1 MLHMKPTIN
10 ARFSFFAACI
20 AFYALFLL
28 PGVSFGTKAQRPFYI
43 SGYAQGTTYHLTY
56 YAKDSLVSQ
65 AEIDG
70 LLNQLDSSLSV
81 YKPYSLISRFN
92 LGGSMEI
99 KMDRHLKAVIKK
111 AMEIG
116 RESEGMFD
124 ITVYPLVKAW
134 GFGNT
139 KVQHLPDAA
148 RIDSLLLA
156 VGPDKLYVKNDMLV
170 KRYPGVQIDVD
181 GIAQGYS
188 VDVLAEFLE
197 GRHISNY
204 LIEIG
209 GEIRVKGRKQPGNQ
223 PFQIGVESPSEN
235 SMDDPIMER
244 VLSLKSGGLTT
255 SGNYRKY
262 FKMNGRVMSHLIDP
276 KTGYSFQNEMIAVT
290 VLAKDAITADGYDN
304 VFMGMGYKKS
314 LEFLKRKKGIEAYF
328 IYHKNDGSVADTA
341 SAGFYKHI
349 EQKK

>member
-1 MLHMKPTIN
+1 MNPTIK
-10 ARFSFFAACI
+10 ARFSIFVACK
-20 AFYALFLL
+20 AFCTFFLL
-28 PGVSFGTKAQRPFYI
+28 LFISFGAIAQGPFYI

-92 LGGSMEI
+92 LAACSEI

-116 RESEGMFD
+116 QQSDGMFD
-124 ITVYPLVKAW
+124 ITVYPLVRAW

-148 RIDSLLLA
+148 RIDSLLLG
-156 VGPDKLYVKNDMLV
+156 VGPDKLYVEKDRLV
-170 KRYPGVQIDVD
+170 KRYAGVQIDLD

-188 VDVLAEFLE
+188 VDVVADFLE
-197 GRHISNY
+197 RRHIRNY

-209 GEIRVKGRKQPGNQ
+209 GEIRVKGCKQPGNQ
-223 PFQIGVESPSEN
+223 PFQIGVESPAEN
-235 SMDDPIMER
+235 STDDPIMER
-244 VLSLKSGGLTT
+244 ILSMKSGGLTT

-314 LEFLKRKKGIEAYF
+314 LEFLKRKKGMEAYF

-341 SAGFYKHI
+341 SAGFYKYI
-349 EQKK
+349 KQKR

>member
-1 MLHMKPTIN
+1 M
-10 ARFSFFAACI
+10 
-20 AFYALFLL
+20 
-28 PGVSFGTKAQRPFYI
+28 
-43 SGYAQGTTYHLTY
+43 
-56 YAKDSLVSQ
+56 
-65 AEIDG
+65 
-70 LLNQLDSSLSV
+70 
-81 YKPYSLISRFN
+81 
-92 LGGSMEI
+92 
-99 KMDRHLKAVIKK
+99 KAVIKK

-116 RESEGMFD
+116 KASDGMFD

-148 RIDSLLLA
+148 RIDSLLLG
-156 VGPDKLYVKNDMLV
+156 VGPDKFFVKNNMLI
-170 KRYPGVQIDVD
+170 KRHPAVQIDLD

-188 VDVLAEFLE
+188 VDVVADFLE
-197 GRHISNY
+197 GRHIRNY

-209 GEIRVKGRKQPGNQ
+209 GEIRVKGFKQPDKQ
-223 PFQIGVESPSEN
+223 PFQIGIESPAEN

-262 FKMNGRVMSHLIDP
+262 FKMNGRMMSHLIDP

-304 VFMGMGYKKS
+304 VFMGMGYKRS
-314 LEFLKRKKGIEAYF
+314 LEFLKRIKGMEAYF

-349 EQKK
+349 EQKR

>member
-1 MLHMKPTIN
+1 MNVIIKT
-10 ARFSFFAACI
+10 RFSLFAAGT
-20 AFYALFLL
+20 AFCALFLL
-28 PGVSFGTKAQRPFYI
+28 PLVTTGNPVPRPFYL

-92 LGGSMEI
+92 LATCKEI
-99 KMDRHLKAVIKK
+99 KMDRHMKAVIKK
-111 AMEIG
+111 AIEIG
-116 RESEGMFD
+116 QESDGMFD

-139 KVQHLPDAA
+139 KVEQLPDAA
-148 RIDSLLLA
+148 KIDSLLLG
-156 VGPDKLYVKNDMLV
+156 VGADKFFVKKDMLI
-170 KRYPGVQIDVD
+170 KRYPGVQIDLD

-188 VDVLAEFLE
+188 VDVVADFLE
-197 GRHISNY
+197 RRHIRNY

-209 GEIRVKGRKQPGNQ
+209 GEIRVKGYKQPGNQ
-223 PFQIGVESPSEN
+223 PFQIGVESPADN

-244 VLSLKSGGLTT
+244 ILSLKSGGLTT

-262 FKMNGRVMSHLIDP
+262 FKKNGRVMSHLIDP

-314 LEFLKRKKGIEAYF
+314 LEFLKRKKGLEAYF
-328 IYHKNDGSVADTA
+328 IYHKDDGTVADTA

-349 EQKK
+349 ETKR